1 MIKSFSVKIIAPF
14 MAAAMMVGS
23 VSCEKA
29 GDYLSGMV
37 EKDHE
42 PEEHQ
47 GHEDHGGHD
56 EGKAARVEGGGHGE
70 EVVLLTREQIKR
82 FGIEVSIAGPGK
94 IEKHVSLPGEI
105 RVNADR
111 LAHVVPRVAGVV
123 RKVRKSLGDRVET
136 GEVMAVIE
144 SRELSDA
151 NAACLAAREKLALAE
166 ANYAREEG
174 LWKKKVTSEQDYLNA
189 KQALAEARIELRS
202 AERKLR
208 ALGFSEEYTQRLPS
222 LPERSLTRYEITA
235 PFGGVVIHKHVA
247 VGEAVKSDADIFV
260 VADLS
265 RVWVDLS
272 VYQRDLPYVRE
283 GAKVVISAGAGVP
296 DREGIISY
304 VGPVVGEKTRTA
316 LARVV
321 LPNEDGDLRPGL
333 FISGKIAA
341 SEADVPVLVPKTA
354 LQTFEGKTVVFV
366 ETPEGFEP
374 RPVVMGRE
382 DKKNVEIESGLAAGE
397 RYAAKGS
404 FTIKAQLSKGGFESG
419 HHH

>member
-1 MIKSFSVKIIAPF
+1 MTVSFNAKIIAPF
-14 MAAAMMVGS
+14 LAAAMMVGS

-29 GDYLSGMV
+29 GDYLSGMAG
-37 EKDHE
+37 KDHGE
-42 PEEHQ
+42 EEHQ
-47 GHEDHGGHD
+47 GHEDHAGHED
-56 EGKAARVEGGGHGE
+56 GKAAREERGGHGE
-70 EVVLLTREQIKR
+70 EVVRLTREQIKR
-82 FGIEVSIAGPGK
+82 FGIEAAAAGPGK
-94 IEKHVSLPGEI
+94 IEKHVTLPGEI

-111 LAHVVPRVAGVV
+111 MAHVVPRVAGVV

-166 ANYAREEG
+166 ANYEREER
-174 LWKKKVTSEQDYLNA
+174 LWKKKVSSEQDYLNA

-208 ALGFSEEYTQRLPS
+208 ALGFSEEYIQRLPS
-222 LPERSLTRYEITA
+222 LPEKSLARYEITA
-235 PFGGVVIHKHVA
+235 PFGGEVIHKHVA
-247 VGEAVKSDADIFV
+247 AGEAVKNDAEIFV

-265 RVWVDLS
+265 RVWIDLS

-283 GAKVVISAGAGVP
+283 GAKAVISIGHGVP

-321 LPNEDGDLRPGL
+321 LPNEDGGLRPGL

-366 ETPEGFEP
+366 ETAEGFEP
-374 RPVVMGRE
+374 RPVVTGRE
-382 DKKNVEIESGLAAGE
+382 DEKSVEIVSGLAAGE
-397 RYAAKGS
+397 RYVSKGS
-404 FTIKAQLSKGGFESG
+404 FTIKAQLSKEEFESG
-419 HHH
+419 HSH